1 MNLDF
6 SNIPPTITHSY
17 YAETK
22 KLDDGTVVVTGWFD
36 IASDSNL
43 ANYPLATRPDLAA
56 LTPISADDWH
66 RQYSQRL
73 RTPWQ
78 IKDGKLAPY
87 TPPNVVIPLKE
98 RASTAL
104 QQARMFIYDNY
115 GILGDPTPEAWV
127 TYLRSLMA
135 IASGADT
142 TSVSLPIPPSDKT
155 A

>member
-1 MNLDF
+1 MSENN
-6 SNIPPTITHSY
+6 NIPPTVTHSY
-17 YAETK
+17 YVATEK
-22 KLDDGTVVVTGWFD
+22 ADDGEMVVKGWFD
-36 IASDSNL
+36 IASDSDL
-43 ANYPLATRPDLAA
+43 SNYPDLST
-56 LTPISADDWH
+56 LTPLSAEDWQI
-66 RQYSQRL
+66 QYNQKPE
-73 RTPWQ
+73 RTLWQ